1 VEYNGKK
8 YGVDGEGA
16 VFMDTKAEIE
26 GDIYYFGKTGGRAKN
41 KIVKIGKSYYYFGSD
56 CTMVTDEKIKV
67 SGKSYY
73 FGTDGKM
80 YRSCYVRLSNG
91 KKYHCNK
98 DGVMKL
104 VNEEE

>member
-16 VFMDTKAEIE
+16 VFTETKAEIE
-26 GDIYYFGKTGGRAKN
+26 GEIYYFGKNGIRAKN

-56 CTMVTDEKIKV
+56 CMMVTGKKVKV
-67 SGKSYY
+67 SGKAYY

-80 YRSCYVRLSNG
+80 YRNRYVRLSNG
-91 KKYHCNK
+91 KKYHCDKN
-98 DGVMKL
+98 GVMKF
-104 VNEEE
+104 VDEEE